1 MEIELDFGPA
11 DFPDFFEGWG
21 DTHFTNTL
29 KDGVKSGLNRVF
41 QRDLSTDLLKLKI
54 DDKMNITCFRKGSY
68 SNGISLKHIRDIGD
82 FYISGLKIEFDV
94 VKDRPLSDLNLVC
107 SLGARLDHWFPDADP
122 APLVKVKPMK
132 KWDRVTL
139 RFGYLVIPKGALPVD
154 YSIIDQ
160 CTCNADTLLPVY
172 QATMLHFQCFVCAK
186 KYICECFRG
195 IAEHSIARP
204 NFNNGPFTDLVS
216 QTTYKAEICHLCRG
230 VPSTTGAYE
239 RGKSEVRSYY
249 HSYLHA
255 FAMGNGFDWR
265 AAESLIRDR
274 LGIPHIGEGWIA
286 EANML
291 RIVRSLFPDVDVLHQ
306 ASPDWLGRQRFD
318 IYIPDYG
325 LAVEYNG
332 EQHYFPIEHFGG
344 DKGFLATVQRDE
356 DKRQKAV
363 GAGVTMIEFAYDD
376 DLSPEAVF
384 LRLKPFAKIQK
395 RQGI

>member
-1 MEIELDFGPA
+1 MTTASSRIQ
-11 DFPDFFEGWG
+11 
-21 DTHFTNTL
+21 
-29 KDGVKSGLNRVF
+29 V
-41 QRDLSTDLLKLKI
+41 KI

-255 FAMGNGFDWR
+255 FAMGNGFDWK
-265 AAESLIRDR
+265 AAENSIRDR

-344 DKGFLATVQRDE
+344 EKGFLATVQRDE